1 MTFSLEALQQLLDLE
16 RIEHNIFRG
25 QSIDIGSGFV
35 YGGQALAQS
44 LVAAARTLEDES
56 RLCHSMHGYFIL
68 PGDVDAPIVYEVD
81 RLRDGNSFTTRRIV
95 AIQHGRAIFNMAA
108 SFQRPEP
115 GKEHQADPPDV
126 PGPHGLPSELDLI
139 RQVEDRIPDEKRD
152 FYTRD
157 RPIEF
162 RPVDP
167 ADPFDPQEKAPERH
181 LWFRA
186 QGTLPDDAL
195 THRSVLA
202 YASDYGLLGTALRPH
217 ALSFVQPE
225 LQLASL
231 DHALWFHRD
240 VRLDDWLLYTME
252 SPSASGARGYTRGQI
267 FTEDG
272 TLVASVAQ
280 EGLMRLRD
288 DRDTE
293 RDKEEETDG

>member
-1 MTFSLEALQQLLDLE
+1 MGLASLTDRLDLE
-16 RIEHNIFRG
+16 QLDRDLFRG
-25 QSIDIGSGFV
+25 FSPDDGRPMVF
-35 YGGQALAQS
+35 GGQVAAQS
-44 LVAAARTLEDES
+44 LVAAVRTTEGEAS
-56 RLCHSMHGYFIL
+56 RPVHSLHAYFL
-68 PGDVDAPIVYEVD
+68 RPGDPKIPIIYHVD
-81 RLRDGNSFTTRRIV
+81 RIRDGRSFTTRRVV
-95 AIQHGRAIFNMAA
+95 AKQRGQAIFNMAA

-139 RQVEDRIPDEKRD
+139 RRVEDRIPEEKRD

-157 RPIEF
+157 RPIEV

-186 QGTLPDDAL
+186 QGALPDDAR

-217 ALSFVQPE
+217 GLSFVQPE

-240 VRLDDWLLYTME
+240 VRLDDWLLYAME

-288 DRDTE
+288 DRDAE
-293 RDKEEETDG
+293 RNDG